1 MKGLNLYN
9 SVVNSLWFNQIAE
22 ADKNSSYPTLL
33 QLFESSDLEKKDYF
47 DDGEFSKNKICAYG
61 GCIKFHLSSY
71 IYKDQ

>member
-33 QLFESSDLEKKDYF
+33 QLFESSDLEKKTILMM
-47 DDGEFSKNKICAYG
+47 ENSQK
-61 GCIKFHLSSY
+61 IKFVPMVVA
-71 IYKDQ
+71 